1 MTAEDGTL
9 IAPGTR
15 LVNAFNK
22 ETFIFHDPR
31 EGLPSAAFR
40 VLLDAG
46 GSGGGNAVAHIHP
59 ESDEHF
65 TVHTGVLKVMIDGQ
79 PALARAGE
87 TVTVPRGAAH
97 YFANAHD
104 GPTEVTIRFTP
115 AQSQLRFFISFATI
129 AATRQD
135 WFDAQGVP
143 HKLLLALMLHTY
155 RDHFYV
161 AGPPVWLQKIMF
173 AVLAPIARL
182 KGYRL
187 PLSPATRNRKVRDGA
202 ASRFGAGALQQ
213 RLN

>member
-1 MTAEDGTL
+1 MTAENGLL

-22 ETFIFHDPR
+22 ETFIFRDPR
-31 EGLPSAAFR
+31 EGLPSAEFQ

-59 ESDEHF
+59 GSDEHF
-65 TVHTGVLKVMIDGQ
+65 TVRTGVLKVMIDGV
-79 PALARAGE
+79 PAIARAGE

-97 YFANAHD
+97 YFANALD

-143 HKLLLALMLHTY
+143 HKLLMALMLNTY
-155 RDHFYV
+155 RGHFYL
-161 AGPPVWLQKIMF
+161 AGPPVWLQKVMF
-173 AVLAPIARL
+173 AALAPIARL

-187 PLSPATRNRKVRDGA
+187 PHVPAAKRWKVRNATSLSLGV
-202 ASRFGAGALQQ
+202 GELQSSD
-213 RLN
+213 

>member
-1 MTAEDGTL
+1 MTAANGLL

-22 ETFIFHDPR
+22 ETFIFRDPR
-31 EGLPSAAFR
+31 EGLPSAEFQ

-46 GSGGGNAVAHIHP
+46 GGGGGNAVAHIHP
-59 ESDEHF
+59 RSDEHF
-65 TVHTGVLKVMIDGQ
+65 TVRTGVLKVMIDGV
-79 PALARAGE
+79 PAIARAGE

-97 YFANAHD
+97 YFANALD
-104 GPTEVTIRFTP
+104 GPTEVTICFTP

-143 HKLLLALMLHTY
+143 HKLLMALMLNTY
-155 RDHFYV
+155 RGHFYL
-161 AGPPVWLQKIMF
+161 AGPPVWLQKVMF
-173 AVLAPIARL
+173 AALAPIARL

-187 PLSPATRNRKVRDGA
+187 PHVPAVKIGKCAMRRRCA
-202 ASRFGAGALQQ
+202 
-213 RLN
+213 

>member
-1 MTAEDGTL
+1 MTAENGLL

-31 EGLPSAAFR
+31 EGLPFAEFQVA
-40 VLLDAG
+40 LGTG
-46 GSGGGNAVAHIHP
+46 GSGGGDAVEHIHP

-65 TVHTGVLKVMIDGQ
+65 TVRAGVLKVMIDGVTTI
-79 PALARAGE
+79 AGAGE

-115 AQSQLRFFISFATI
+115 AQSQLRFFISFATA

-135 WFDAQGVP
+135 WFNAQGVP
-143 HKLLLALMLHTY
+143 HKLLMALMLHTY
-155 RDHFYV
+155 RGHFYL
-161 AGPPVWLQKIMF
+161 AGPPVWLQKVMF
-173 AVLAPIARL
+173 AALAPIARL

-187 PLSPATRNRKVRDGA
+187 PLPPTTRRQKMRNVASPDFEVGELRSSG
-202 ASRFGAGALQQ
+202 
-213 RLN
+213 